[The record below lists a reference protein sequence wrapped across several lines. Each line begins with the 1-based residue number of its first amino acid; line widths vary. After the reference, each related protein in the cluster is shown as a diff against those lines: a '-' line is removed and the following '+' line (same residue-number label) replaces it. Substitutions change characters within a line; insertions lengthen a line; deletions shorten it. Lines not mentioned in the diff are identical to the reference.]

1 MITSLELARR
11 YCRASAS
18 DDALLT
24 VLVEAAEGL
33 AEKFLNRKV
42 FADQAALDA
51 ALASG
56 EAGNLPMLAN
66 AQFRAAVLEIASDRY
81 DNRGDQPT
89 AAAMTRAE
97 RILWPDRVGLG
108 V

>member
-1 MITSLELARR
+1 MITSLDLARR

-33 AEKFLNRKV
+33 ATSFLNRMV

-51 ALASG
+51 AVAAGTAG
-56 EAGNLPMLAN
+56 ESPMVVN
-66 AQFRAAVLEIASDRY
+66 AQFTAAVLELVCDRY
-81 DNRGDQPT
+81 DSRSNAPSS
-89 AAAMTRAE
+89 AAMTRAE
-97 RILWPDRVGLG
+97 RMLWPHRVGLG